1 MAGIAWSEFRLQQ
14 PELAEAGRELLY
26 RVGVGLAFL
35 STVRSDGGPR
45 LHPICPVLTDSG
57 MYAFIIPSLK
67 CDDLRR
73 DPRYALHSF
82 PTDDNEDAFYVTGT
96 AVEVDEPALWAI
108 LTRQFLD
115 ERPTIDL
122 SPDDLAEQTLFAL
135 RIDGCLLTR
144 TAGFGDP
151 NPRHSIWHADR

>member
-1 MAGIAWSEFRLQQ
+1 MTGITWGALRETE
-14 PELAEAGRELLY
+14 PELVAAGRELLY

-35 STVRSDGGPR
+35 STVRRDGGPR
-45 LHPICPVLTDSG
+45 LHPICPVLTDSA
-57 MYAFIIPSLK
+57 MYAFIIPSPK

-96 AVEVDEPALWAI
+96 VQVVDDPKLRAA

-115 ERPTIDL
+115 ERPTINL
-122 SPDDLAEQTLFAL
+122 SQDELAKQILFAF
-135 RIDGCLLTR
+135 RIDRCLLTR
-144 TAGFGDP
+144 TDGFGDP
-151 NPRHSIWHADR
+151 NPRHTIWHEDH

>member
-1 MAGIAWSEFRLQQ
+1 MTGISWGALRETE
-14 PELAEAGRELLY
+14 PELAAAGRELLY

-35 STVRSDGGPR
+35 STVRRDGGPR
-45 LHPICPVLTDSG
+45 LHPICPVLTDSA
-57 MYAFIIPSLK
+57 MYAFIIPSPK

-96 AVEVDEPALWAI
+96 VQVVDDPKLRAA

-115 ERPTIDL
+115 ERPTINL
-122 SPDDLAEQTLFAL
+122 SQDELAEQILFAF
-135 RIDGCLLTR
+135 RIDRCLLTR
-144 TAGFGDP
+144 TDGFGDP
-151 NPRHSIWHADR
+151 NPRHTIWHEDH

>member
-1 MAGIAWSEFRLQQ
+1 MAGIAWSEFSLQQ

-26 RVGVGLAFL
+26 RVGVGLAFV
-35 STVRSDGGPR
+35 STVRPDGGPR

-57 MYAFIIPSLK
+57 MYAFIIPSPK

-82 PTDDNEDAFYVTGT
+82 PTDDNEDAFYITGT
-96 AVEVDEPALWAI
+96 ALEVDEPALRVT

-122 SPDDLAEQTLFAL
+122 SSDDLAEQALFAL
-135 RIDGCLLTR
+135 RIDRCLLTR
-144 TAGFGDP
+144 TVGFGDP